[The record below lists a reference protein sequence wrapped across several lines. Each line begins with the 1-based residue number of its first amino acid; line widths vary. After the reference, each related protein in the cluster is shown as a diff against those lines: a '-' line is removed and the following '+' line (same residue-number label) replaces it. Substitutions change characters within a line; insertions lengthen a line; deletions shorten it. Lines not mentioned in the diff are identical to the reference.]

1 MSEVQIFDRLRA
13 DHERVRSEI
22 VMLEQAVGIVPST
35 TPNGAGLQLLL
46 DGLRREFEVH
56 MRAEDDVLF
65 PLLQRALPHLRGQ
78 LESLATEHRELR
90 GMLAALL
97 DLVVRPSSAARNEQ
111 IAIQARDFV
120 DLLRIHLRK
129 EEAVVFR
136 VAERLLA
143 PADVQHFSEHMARSD
158 FETRNVPRETKGRS
172 G

>member
-1 MSEVQIFDRLRA
+1 MSDAKIFDRLRA
-13 DHERVRSEI
+13 DHERVRGEI
-22 VMLEQAVGIVPST
+22 VMLEQAAGIVRST
-35 TPNGAGLQLLL
+35 TPNGASLHLLL
-46 DGLRREFEVH
+46 EGLRQEFEVH
-56 MRAEDDVLF
+56 MKAEDEVLF
-65 PLLQRALPHLRGQ
+65 PLLLRALPHLRGQ

-90 GMLAALL
+90 GMLGALL
-97 DLVVRPSSAARNEQ
+97 ETVDQPSSAARNEQ

-143 PADVQHFSEHMARSD
+143 PAEVQNFADHMARSD
-158 FETRNVPRETKGRS
+158 SRTRKNPSRMKGNA

>member
-1 MSEVQIFDRLRA
+1 MSDVEIFDRLRA

-22 VMLEQAVGIVPST
+22 VILEQAAGIARST
-35 TPNGAGLQLLL
+35 TLNAAGLHALL
-46 DGLRREFEVH
+46 DGLRREFDVH
-56 MRAEDDVLF
+56 MKAEDDLLF
-65 PLLQRALPHLRGQ
+65 PLLLRALPHLNGQ
-78 LESLATEHRELR
+78 LVSLAAEHRELR
-90 GMLAALL
+90 GMLGALL
-97 DLVVRPSSAARNEQ
+97 DLAGQPTSAVGDEQ

-143 PADVQHFSEHMARSD
+143 PADLQQFAQHLARSD
-158 FETRNVPRETKGRS
+158 SEARNVPPRMKGNA